1 VTLERHVKL
10 FPSDGFAPAHPFEP
24 SPRRFPQGRGVAKI
38 LNSASWRYVAKLPQ
52 LYCLGV
58 KMSAKDCFY
67 E

>member
-1 VTLERHVKL
+1 MLNFFLQMASRQLTLLSLVL
-10 FPSDGFAPAHPFEP
+10 AAFPRAG
-24 SPRRFPQGRGVAKI
+24 GVAKI